1 MDYTTIAASIEQAR
15 ADIKAQID
23 DLRERGDTYSMAPRL
38 LQMVGVALE
47 RSLTWAAIA
56 YGIDTDANGEPITVE
71 DEGSGRCVNCDHDD
85 HYGERC
91 DGAYGETACA
101 CSWPDAGNFTVVPE
115 TAVVKPERK
124 PRKGGTDWPAVF
136 EWVAAAKAD
145 GTFSGERLVETFGG
159 NACNWKRECSK
170 LGLTLDA
177 PAVKLP
183 KHAFDQQAARDAVA
197 GPPTGPVKPVSV
209 MPLAATPEPKPRDAG
224 YVSVGQVVA
233 AAGDL

>member
-15 ADIKAQID
+15 ADIKVQID
-23 DLRERGDTYSMAPRL
+23 DLRERDE
-38 LQMVGVALE
+38 ALE
-47 RSLTWAAIA
+47 QSLTWAAIA

-71 DEGSGRCVNCDHDD
+71 
-85 HYGERC
+85 GE
-91 DGAYGETACA
+91 AEP
-101 CSWPDAGNFTVVPE
+101 SPE
-115 TAVVKPERK
+115 TLIERK
-124 PRKGGTDWPAVF
+124 SKPTPEGKRSRLHWPTVF

-159 NACNWKRECSK
+159 NARNWKRECAK
-170 LGLTLDA
+170 LGLTLPTGGVVA
-177 PAVKLP
+177 AEKLP

-197 GPPTGPVKPVSV
+197 VPPTGPVKPVSI
-209 MPLAATPEPKPRDAG
+209 MPLAATAEPKPRDAG

>member
-15 ADIKAQID
+15 ADIKVQID
-23 DLRERGDTYSMAPRL
+23 DLRERD
-38 LQMVGVALE
+38 VALE
-47 RSLTWAAIA
+47 QSLTWAAIA

-71 DEGSGRCVNCDHDD
+71 GEGSGRCVNCDHDD

-91 DGAYGETACA
+91 DGVCDDGPACA
-101 CSWPDAGNFTVVPE
+101 CSWPDAGNFTVVPT
-115 TAVVKPERK
+115 TATATAKPTRQQAMAEAAKEQVTCEGCGRSMSK
-124 PRKGGTDWPAVF
+124 FGIGRHRAKCTP
-136 EWVAAAKAD
+136 VAA
-145 GTFSGERLVETFGG
+145 E
-159 NACNWKRECSK
+159 
-170 LGLTLDA
+170 
-177 PAVKLP
+177 KLP

-197 GPPTGPVKPVSV
+197 GPPTGPVKPVSI